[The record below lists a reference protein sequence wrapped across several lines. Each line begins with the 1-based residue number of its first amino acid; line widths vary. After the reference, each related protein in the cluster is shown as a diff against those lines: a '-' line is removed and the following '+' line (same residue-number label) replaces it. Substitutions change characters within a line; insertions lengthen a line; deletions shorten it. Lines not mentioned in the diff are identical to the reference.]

1 MILLPSL
8 EEIKDYLM
16 IDFEDEVTDRTLERL
31 KRTADVYLKGMIG
44 EDYPADDERAKQV
57 ALLVIED
64 LYDNRGMND
73 RTSTNRRK
81 MIEDF
86 VLQLK
91 LELRR
96 KKDDSSNN
104 DSEV

>member
-1 MILLPSL
+1 MPSL

-44 EDYPADDERAKQV
+44 EDYPVDDERAKQV

-64 LYDNRGMND
+64 LYDNRSMND